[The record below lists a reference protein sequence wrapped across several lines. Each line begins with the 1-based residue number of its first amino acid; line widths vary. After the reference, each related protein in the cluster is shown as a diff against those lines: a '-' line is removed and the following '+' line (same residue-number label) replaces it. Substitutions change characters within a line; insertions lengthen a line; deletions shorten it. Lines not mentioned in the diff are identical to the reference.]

1 MIQSLVRVLP
11 RRGSETDDE
20 VDSEKGR
27 QSVSVPQQRQQQQQR
42 IPTLQ
47 RHEKLEADCN
57 IQPHTDEGG
66 DAYYIGDAYE
76 PARTAEEWALSDGR
90 PRPYLDFIKRVSK
103 SLPHLEYLAHWME
116 VSCAPP
122 KWKFIKEC
130 PTNRERRAEQCSV
143 CVMDFNDGQAVSK
156 AFFDNTTAL
165 QASLETPLQGAEKP
179 PIRLV
184 IAEDLSRDLVE
195 LLGSTYDI
203 DPLFFLS
210 HIGDYLFHNTRDRW
224 VELPDLDVVAR
235 QRSHFNVQYLR
246 ARYFQTPELFNKAEQ
261 ESGSFNVLRRLDSDR
276 SRKRLQNTLLDVNG
290 ASVTLSR
297 SKTSLWIKPRDN
309 PQDPII
315 AVLLVDP
322 TVQEGRALW
331 GGYRPFSNTPSMHAP
346 EPIEAPTHISL
357 FEDVIHWTS
366 RMTAP
371 ELDGV
376 RADPRSISMPMF
388 RLVLADWRTVLKY
401 MATMLGKIEWEFEN
415 PHWGEAPSD
424 IDNSLRKLSP
434 WRRNVPYY
442 QGMIAESID
451 RVFQALPSNSPEPEA
466 TRPTSGLPSLL
477 HDFHLVRQLMD
488 ASQRRIE
495 AIQTTAS
502 NSISIEESRR
512 AVQQNQN
519 LARLTF
525 LATIFIPLSFT
536 SSFLSM
542 SPNFAAATQTI
553 WIFFAIGLP
562 LTVIALVTI
571 DFMHPQEGLILR
583 KWRAFWGKKP
593 DTRLPGIVPAQNVPI
608 GRTMP
613 WPTNRSDTGFRLEGR
628 S

>member
-1 MIQSLVRVLP
+1 MAHSLARLLL
-11 RRGSETDDE
+11 RKGRGSRGDDDFE
-20 VDSEKGR
+20 LGKGHPR
-27 QSVSVPQQRQQQQQR
+27 KPQQQQKM
-42 IPTLQ
+42 PTSQL
-47 RHEKLEADCN
+47 HVPEKRESDVN

-66 DAYYIGDAYE
+66 DGTYIGDAYE
-76 PARTAEEWALSDGR
+76 PARTASEWALTDGR

-103 SLPHLEYLAHWME
+103 DLPHLEYLAHWME

-122 KWKFIKEC
+122 KWKFIKDW
-130 PTNRERRAEQCSV
+130 PANRDLRAAKCSV
-143 CVMDFNDGQAVSK
+143 CVMDFNDGQEVSK
-156 AFFDNTTAL
+156 AFFAHTATL
-165 QASLETPLQGAEKP
+165 QASLETSSPSAEKP
-179 PIRLV
+179 TIRLV

-210 HIGDYLFHNTRDRW
+210 HISDYLFHNTRDRW
-224 VELPDLDVVAR
+224 VELPDLDVDAR

-246 ARYFQTPELFNKAEQ
+246 ARYFKTQESFYEAEQ

-276 SRKRLQNTLLDVNG
+276 SRKRLQNTLLDTSG

-297 SKTSLWIKPRDN
+297 SKTSIWIKPRDN

-322 TVQEGRALW
+322 TVKPGHALW
-331 GGYRPFSNTPSMHAP
+331 GGYRPFSNTPSMHDQAP
-346 EPIEAPTHISL
+346 VEAPTHKSL
-357 FEDVIHWTS
+357 YDDVVYWTS
-366 RMTAP
+366 RMTAAD
-371 ELDGV
+371 LDGV
-376 RADPRSISMPMF
+376 RAEPRSICMPIF

-451 RVFQALPSNSPEPEA
+451 RIFRDLRTAPAPST
-466 TRPTSGLPSLL
+466 TRPAFGIPSLR
-477 HDFHLVRQLMD
+477 HDFDLVRKLMD
-488 ASQRRIE
+488 ASQHRIE
-495 AIQTTAS
+495 TIQTTAS

-525 LATIFIPLSFT
+525 LATLFIPLSFT

-542 SPNFAAATQTI
+542 SSNFTQSTQTI
-553 WIFFAIGLP
+553 WLFFAIGLP
-562 LTVIALVTI
+562 LTAIALITI
-571 DFMHPQEGLILR
+571 DLMHPEEGLILGR
-583 KWRAFWGKKP
+583 WRAFWKRKP
-593 DTRLPGIVPAQNVPI
+593 TSRTPAAVAPQKVQI
-608 GRTMP
+608 GRTIGP
-613 WPTNRSDTGFRLEGR
+613 WPTNRFDTGFRLEGR